1 MRLGKRGEEIACGY
15 LIERGHMVLERNWR
29 SGHLEIDIITV
40 DRDGIHFVEV
50 KSRVAPVSASPEEN
64 VGYTKQR
71 KLISAAGRYL
81 HSDGRKRLLNDDLDV
96 FFDVVSIVFEGDN
109 TEVTYFPQAYLPIM

>member
-1 MRLGKRGEEIACGY
+1 MRLGKKGEEMACEY
-15 LIERGHMVLERNWR
+15 LIGNGHIILERNWR

-40 DRDGIHFVEV
+40 APDGIHFVEV

-71 KLISAAGRYL
+71 KLITAAKYYL
-81 HSDGRKRLLNDDLDV
+81 NSESRKKKLNADMEV
-96 FFDVVSIVFEGDN
+96 FFDVISIVFEGEGA
-109 TEVTYFPQAYLPIM
+109 EVNFYPQAYLPIM